1 MTSRWIEADWPAPAN
16 VIALTTTR
24 AGGYSAAPYDSF
36 NLAAHV
42 GDAPE
47 AVSANRESLARE
59 LSLPSP
65 VQWLSQVHGAEVV
78 QAGRGERCP
87 VADAGWSR
95 EPGRACAVLTADC
108 LPVLFCSRAGDAVAA
123 AHAGWRG
130 LLAGVLEN
138 TVAAMGV
145 APGQL
150 LAWLGPAIG
159 PGAFEVGAEVRSAYL
174 AGAVDPAG
182 TAACFVPNRVRP
194 RHFFADLYSLARVRL
209 QAVGVA
215 AVYGGDVCTFSDS
228 SRFYSYRRD
237 GETGRM
243 ASIILLDTG
252 QSHA

>member
-1 MTSRWIEADWPAPAN
+1 MTSRWIEADWPAPPN

-24 AGGYSAAPYDSF
+24 AGGYSAGPYDSF

-42 GDAPE
+42 GDAQQ
-47 AVSANRESLARE
+47 AVSANRESLARQ
-59 LSLPSP
+59 LSLPGP

-78 QAGRGERCP
+78 RAGRDERCP
-87 VADAGWSR
+87 VADASWSR
-95 EPGRACAVLTADC
+95 EPGVVCAVLTADC

-130 LLAGVLEN
+130 LLAGVLDN

-174 AGAVDPAG
+174 AGAKDPAG
-182 TAACFVPNRVRP
+182 TAACFVSNSGRP
-194 RHFFADLYSLARVRL
+194 RHFFADLYSLARLRL

-215 AVYGGDVCTFSDS
+215 AVYGGDFCTYSDA

-243 ASIILLDTG
+243 ASIILLDAG
-252 QSHA
+252 QSRA